1 MTKGNDRNIRTR
13 PKISFVAGAILL
25 VAIVSMMTGCATTM
39 SREEAKQITVTMEE
53 TAITKPSR
61 RITDILAV
69 LDQKGQFDS
78 RSTAQM
84 KARLSVP
91 PPPPEANDAVMA
103 RFHRQ
108 RGVAEW
114 QLGFMKPALAD
125 LHLALRLFPENRPGL
140 TRSC

>member
-91 PPPPEANDAVMA
+91 PPPT
-103 RFHRQ
+103 
-108 RGVAEW
+108 RG
-114 QLGFMKPALAD
+114 Q
-125 LHLALRLFPENRPGL
+125 
-140 TRSC
+140 